1 MGNVPPIT
9 HRLSPITMN
18 FKVVIPARFASTRLP
33 GKPLLDIGGRPMVA
47 HVVERALESGADEVW
62 VATDHQGIADA
73 VRDHGCQ
80 VCMTSPDHLSGTD
93 RIAEVASLRGWGDET
108 IVVNVQGDEPLIA
121 PFLIRQVAQHLH
133 DHAEAA
139 IATACHGLHRRDDLF
154 NPNVV
159 KVVTDRN
166 GYALYFSRAPI
177 PYARDGFVAS
187 PDGFPKGLPAYRHI
201 GIYAY
206 RAAFLKIYN
215 HLQPAAIE
223 QFEALEQLRALWHGY
238 RIGVAVV
245 DAAPAAGVDTE
256 EDLERVRSLVSLHP

>member
-1 MGNVPPIT
+1 
-9 HRLSPITMN
+9 MN

-80 VCMTSPDHLSGTD
+80 VCMTSPDHPSGTD
-93 RIAEVASLRGWGDET
+93 RIAEVASQRGWSDET

-121 PFLIRQVAQHLH
+121 PSLIRQVAQQLH
-133 DHAEAA
+133 DRPLAA
-139 IATACHGLHRRDDLF
+139 IATACHVIHDGADLF
-154 NPNVV
+154 NPNIV
-159 KVVTDRN
+159 KVVTDRE

-177 PYARDGFVAS
+177 PYARDAWSQSAS
-187 PDGFPKGLPAYRHI
+187 ITPYPSLPDGLPAYRHI

-206 RAAFLKIYN
+206 RSAFLKVYN
-215 HLQPAAIE
+215 LLEPAAIE

-245 DAAPAAGVDTE
+245 AEAPVAGVDTQ
-256 EDLERVRSLVSLHP
+256 EDLERVRRLVSMNP